1 MKELLVRVLSGLL
14 YIAIILF
21 SMYAA
26 QEWFLLLFFILGIIS
41 LREYIKLVNL
51 QSGFW
56 RYAGYFFLG
65 LWIYYFNYLYE
76 YHLLTYLLVV
86 VVMIVNLSLIKDLF
100 YPQSTTDLT
109 RKGRAGLLYIIGGF
123 LFLTLIP
130 NRQDG
135 FIPDLIGGVFVLI
148 WVNDSFAY
156 LVGKNFGKRK
166 LFPSVSPKKT
176 IEGFVGGFAGAV
188 LAGFLI
194 FKYVGLYPLWVWIC
208 LGMMVAVIGTLGD
221 LIESRFKRT
230 AGVKDSGRLMPGHGG
245 LYDRLDSIIFVAPF
259 VYCFLELV
267 DYVS

>member
-26 QEWFLLLFFILGIIS
+26 QEWFLLLFFILGSIT

-56 RYAGYFFLG
+56 RYAAYFFLG
-65 LWIYYFNYLYE
+65 FWIYYFNFLYE
-76 YHLLTYLLVV
+76 DHLLTYVLVA
-86 VVMIVNLSLIKDLF
+86 VVMLVDLSLIKDLF
-100 YPQSTTDLT
+100 YPQSTKDLNK
-109 RKGRAGLLYIIGGF
+109 KGRAGLLYVIGGF

-130 NRQDG
+130 NRADG
-135 FIPDLIGGVFVLI
+135 FTPDLIGGVFVLI
-148 WVNDSFAY
+148 WANDSFAY

-188 LAGFLI
+188 LAGFII
-194 FKYVGLYPLWVWIC
+194 FKYAGLYPLWVWIT

-259 VYCFLELV
+259 VYCFLEIV